1 MILQLTKQSFSK
13 ILQNATSYEI
23 YPPYTMENSFL
34 TISDR
39 NNSHVFNRLIYT
51 RGTFPEHYW
60 LMENLIF
67 RLKYDELHHFHPRHA
82 ARSSYHYI
90 PTTGHEFRLASIPL
104 CPCCKDARVST
115 VLQYSRTAVQVF
127 VLPCG
132 IGGETMT
139 QIIIIS
145 DLVRVYSL
153 LLPGTKKAS
162 GFLKKP
168 YSDYFFLF
176 PSISG

>member
-1 MILQLTKQSFSK
+1 MNSCDTTTDETIFLQ

-67 RLKYDELHHFHPRHA
+67 RLKYDELHHFHPTHN
-82 ARSSYHYI
+82 
-90 PTTGHEFRLASIPL
+90 PEFIPL
-104 CPCCKDARVST
+104 HTHNRA
-115 VLQYSRTAVQVF
+115 
-127 VLPCG
+127 
-132 IGGETMT
+132 
-139 QIIIIS
+139 
-145 DLVRVYSL
+145 
-153 LLPGTKKAS
+153 
-162 GFLKKP
+162 
-168 YSDYFFLF
+168 
-176 PSISG
+176 